1 MTKLTTATTLEQA
14 QNAVGEI
21 RAGGTD
27 LMDRRRHHI
36 STGDIIDIH
45 KIGGMD
51 TIESTQDGGYRV
63 GAQVT
68 LETVANDK
76 NMIEYYPGLAMASG
90 ALATPQIRN
99 MATMGGVI
107 LQTNRC
113 WYFRHEGFHECYKKG
128 GDSCPAREGDHR
140 FGVAFDISPCVFP
153 HPSTVGMVLM
163 NYDAQVAINGSE
175 VRSINDVYGDGKDP
189 SSTHTLQSGEILTQI
204 ILPNPVADE
213 RAAYFRSISRARA
226 EWALVEAS
234 VRLVID
240 DRNTITM
247 ARVAIGGVAHIPLL
261 LPKVDAMLEGQTAT
275 DETFEHAARIALEGV
290 NPLPQTH
297 YKIPLIYGTVLET
310 LQRAYNR
317 VWGGEG

>member
-1 MTKLTTATTLEQA
+1 MTNLTMATTLEEA
-14 QNAVGEI
+14 NTASGEI

-36 STGDIIDIH
+36 STGDIIDIT
-45 KIGGMD
+45 KIGGMN
-51 TIESTQDGGYRV
+51 TIEAIKEGGYRI
-63 GAQVT
+63 GSQVK
-68 LETVANDK
+68 LDTVANDK
-76 NMIEYYPGLAMASG
+76 TMIEHYPSLAMASG
-90 ALATPQIRN
+90 ALATPQIRY

-113 WYFRHEGFHECYKKG
+113 WYFRHEGFQECYKKG
-128 GDSCPAREGDHR
+128 GDSCPARDGDHR
-140 FGVAFDISPCVFP
+140 FGVAFDISPCAFP

-163 NYDAQVAINGSE
+163 NYDAQVEINGSQ
-175 VRSINDVYGDGKDP
+175 VRSIHDVYGDGKDP
-189 SSTHTLQSGEILTQI
+189 SVTHTLKAGEILTQI
-204 ILPNPVADE
+204 RLPQPVADE
-213 RAAYFRSISRARA
+213 RASYFRSISRARA

-234 VRLVID
+234 VRMVVD
-240 DRNTITM
+240 DRDTITM

-261 LPKVDAMLEGQTAT
+261 LPKVNAVLEGQKAT
-275 DETFEHAARIALEGV
+275 DDTFERAAKAAIEGV
-290 NPLPQTH
+290 NPLPQTR

>member
-1 MTKLTTATTLEQA
+1 MTNLTMATTLEEA
-14 QNAVGEI
+14 NTASGEI

-36 STGDIIDIH
+36 STGDIIDIT
-45 KIGGMD
+45 KIGGMNA
-51 TIESTQDGGYRV
+51 IEAIKEGGYRI
-63 GAQVT
+63 GAQVK
-68 LETVANDK
+68 LDTVANDK
-76 NMIEYYPGLAMASG
+76 TMIEHYPSLAMASG
-90 ALATPQIRN
+90 ALATPQIRY

-113 WYFRHEGFHECYKKG
+113 WYFRHEGFQECYKKG
-128 GDSCPAREGDHR
+128 GDSCPARDGDHR
-140 FGVAFDISPCVFP
+140 FGVAFDISPCAFP

-163 NYDAQVAINGSE
+163 NYDAQVEINGSQ
-175 VRSINDVYGDGKDP
+175 VRSIHDVYGDGKDP
-189 SSTHTLQSGEILTQI
+189 SVTHTLKAGEILTHI
-204 ILPNPVADE
+204 RLPQPVADE
-213 RAAYFRSISRARA
+213 RASYFRSISRTRA

-234 VRLVID
+234 VRMVVD
-240 DRNTITM
+240 DRDTITM

-261 LPKVDAMLEGQTAT
+261 LPHVNAVLEGQKAT
-275 DETFEHAARIALEGV
+275 DDTFERAAKAAIEGA
-290 NPLPQTH
+290 NPLPQTR